1 MKLNSKFD
9 RSRPTIIVVPL
20 KMHRRCIICGQEPSD
35 HFVYPRNLTE
45 ARRWQSLVNMSSVNV
60 EPESLCRHGCV
71 CSSHLDVVESS
82 SSDLDNSKK
91 RSCGGMPPR
100 GSRSRSSIDR
110 RPNIKF
116 SSPTE
121 IFLLG
126 EKSSENQQIE
136 NKINCTCDNGGPCNR
151 AMTAKNTPPILLQPM
166 DSSSSSKGS
175 SKGNSKGKQ
184 VLPNSK
190 KQPDN
195 AEGGQRKNDDQK
207 MATGEKS
214 APKGLPFN
222 RPCGCP
228 YPTNSR
234 AIEEIQAQARSIICK
249 CNGMQTVN
257 LPKSQSQDSKPL
269 SAKSSSKGNRA
280 DGKRSSPK
288 RSRKANV
295 KSNESYTQRE
305 PGQNTCTCACSCNET
320 TPSENN
326 QMPFR
331 GPQPRMRIPQNVPH
345 NVPQS
350 LGQQMQ
356 TFHNS
361 QRQNQMQFAPPNG
374 QEPHR
379 TKSCQVCIFLQPKDK
394 NNNNKEIQV
403 PWGMR
408 NPEVPGQAE
417 CSCQTPTPT
426 CMCGLCGQAPSTSLG
441 FGSSF
446 GQTRGFPGYAAT
458 RPQKTN
464 AINVLL
470 MPGSRNDFDSC
481 CCPNTFLPSAPAPEI
496 LVQESDL
503 TDCDERADFPPV
515 DLPSYRVCR
524 AATSDPKENANENN
538 EKEDSA
544 NVLVLED
551 NELEACQPENTN
563 LCGCPPEPESFSYQF
578 GGGQKQPSMWCKDA
592 QKGIP
597 ELGKNWND
605 ADAAS
610 NYTKVLEQQRVRINE
625 LETLLQ
631 QHNALQQTIQA
642 KVAELQCNDNAP
654 FKG

>member
-9 RSRPTIIVVPL
+9 RSCPTIIVVPL

-45 ARRWQSLVNMSSVNV
+45 ARRWQSLVNMNSVNV

-82 SSDLDNSKK
+82 SNDLANFQI

-100 GSRSRSSIDR
+100 DCRSRCSIDR

-116 SSPTE
+116 ASPTE
-121 IFLLG
+121 MFLLG
-126 EKSSENQQIE
+126 AKSDESQKKG
-136 NKINCTCDNGGPCNR
+136 NKTNCTCDNGGPCNR
-151 AMTAKNTPPILLQPM
+151 ILAKKTPPILLQPM
-166 DSSSSSKGS
+166 DSTTSKRSSKKPS
-175 SKGNSKGKQ
+175 
-184 VLPNSK
+184 
-190 KQPDN
+190 DN
-195 AEGGQRKNDDQK
+195 RRSTELSEGQRKSDDQK
-207 MATGEKS
+207 MAIGQKS
-214 APKGLPFN
+214 LPKNLPFN

-234 AIEEIQAQARSIICK
+234 AIEEIQSQGRSIICK
-249 CNGMQTVN
+249 CSNGIQTDN
-257 LPKSQSQDSKPL
+257 SPRSQSQDSKQL
-269 SAKSSSKGNRA
+269 KTSKGNRA

-288 RSRKANV
+288 RSRKQNPSDKANDF
-295 KSNESYTQRE
+295 YTQRE
-305 PGQNTCTCACSCNET
+305 SVQNTCTCACTCNET
-320 TPSENN
+320 MPGGNN
-326 QMPFR
+326 QIPFR
-331 GPQPRMRIPQNVPH
+331 GPQTTMKIPQNVPH

-350 LGQQMQ
+350 IGQQMQ
-356 TFHNS
+356 IFQNC
-361 QRQNQMQFAPPNG
+361 QRQNQMQFNRPNP
-374 QEPHR
+374 QDPHR

-394 NNNNKEIQV
+394 NQNNNKEIQV

-408 NPEVPGQAE
+408 NPDVSAQVE
-417 CSCQTPTPT
+417 CSCQTSTPNFS
-426 CMCGLCGQAPSTSLG
+426 CGQLCGQPPPSSLG
-441 FGSSF
+441 FGSIF
-446 GQTRGFPGYAAT
+446 GQTKGFPGYAASK
-458 RPQKTN
+458 PQNKN

-481 CCPNTFLPSAPAPEI
+481 CCPNTFLPSTPAPQI

-515 DLPSYRVCR
+515 DLPCLRVCR
-524 AATSDPKENANENN
+524 AATSDPKNNDNEND
-538 EKEDSA
+538 EKEGSA

-551 NELEACQPENTN
+551 NDESCQPENTAN
-563 LCGCPPEPESFSYQF
+563 SGTPDTTSYQL
-578 GGGQKQPSMWCKDA
+578 GQKQPSVWCKDGE
-592 QKGIP
+592 KGAP
-597 ELGKNWND
+597 DLGSNWMD
-605 ADAAS
+605 AEATS
-610 NYTKVLEQQRVRINE
+610 NYTKVLELQRLRINE

-654 FKG
+654 LKG

>member
-1 MKLNSKFD
+1 
-9 RSRPTIIVVPL
+9 
-20 KMHRRCIICGQEPSD
+20 MHRRCIICGQEPSD

-100 GSRSRSSIDR
+100 RSRSRSSIDR

-126 EKSSENQQIE
+126 EKSSENQQNE

-151 AMTAKNTPPILLQPM
+151 AMAAKNTPPILLQPM

-190 KQPDN
+190 KQLDN
-195 AEGGQRKNDDQK
+195 AESGQRKNDDQK
-207 MATGEKS
+207 MAIGQKS
-214 APKGLPFN
+214 PPKGLPFN
-222 RPCGCP
+222 RDCGCP

-257 LPKSQSQDSKPL
+257 LPKSQSQDSKQL

-295 KSNESYTQRE
+295 KSN
-305 PGQNTCTCACSCNET
+305 A
-320 TPSENN
+320 
-326 QMPFR
+326 
-331 GPQPRMRIPQNVPH
+331 
-345 NVPQS
+345 
-350 LGQQMQ
+350 
-356 TFHNS
+356 
-361 QRQNQMQFAPPNG
+361 
-374 QEPHR
+374 
-379 TKSCQVCIFLQPKDK
+379 CQVCIFLQPKDK

-408 NPEVPGQAE
+408 NPEVPTQAE

-446 GQTRGFPGYAAT
+446 GQTKGFPGYAAT

-524 AATSDPKENANENN
+524 AATSDPKENSNEKD

-551 NELEACQPENTN
+551 NELEACQPDTN
-563 LCGCPPEPESFSYQF
+563 SCGCPPEPESISYQF
-578 GGGQKQPSMWCKDA
+578 GGGQKQPSMWCKDT

-597 ELGKNWND
+597 ELGKNWMD
-605 ADAAS
+605 GDAAS